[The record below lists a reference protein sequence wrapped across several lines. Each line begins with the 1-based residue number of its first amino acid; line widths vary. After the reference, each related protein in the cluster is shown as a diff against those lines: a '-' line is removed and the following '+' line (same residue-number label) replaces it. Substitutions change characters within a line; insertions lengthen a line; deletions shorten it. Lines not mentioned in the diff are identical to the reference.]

1 MYAKYKIKIL
11 TIDSFITRF
20 VNSNIYPR
28 KYQKAGLQLRF
39 FLKKLKITRSV
50 LALSGIKI
58 GEIFPKF
65 SLPLYRIRDRLQGHL
80 WLVLNIYLHHLCL
93 QCLSVTVFCR

>member
-65 SLPLYRIRDRLQGHL
+65 SLPLYRIRDSFGKAIMARNMTIR
-80 WLVLNIYLHHLCL
+80 WSACDRD
-93 QCLSVTVFCR
+93 VTIT

>member
-11 TIDSFITRF
+11 IIDSSRARLM
-20 VNSNIYPR
+20 NSNIYPR
-28 KYQKAGLQLRF
+28 KCQKSWLQLRF

-65 SLPLYRIRDRLQGHL
+65 LLPLYRIRD
-80 WLVLNIYLHHLCL
+80 I
-93 QCLSVTVFCR
+93 